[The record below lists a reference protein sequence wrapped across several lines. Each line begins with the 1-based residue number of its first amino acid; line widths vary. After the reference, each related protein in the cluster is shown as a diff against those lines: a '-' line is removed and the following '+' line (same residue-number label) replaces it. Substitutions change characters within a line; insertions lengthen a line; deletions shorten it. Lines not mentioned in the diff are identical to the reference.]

1 MTYLSL
7 AVYVAKQEYAE
18 NDSNLS
24 SSVHVQVCSKCR
36 VLPYPIEE
44 ILD

>member
-1 MTYLSL
+1 MTCLSL
-7 AVYVAKQEYAE
+7 AIYVAKQEHAE
-18 NDSNLS
+18 NDSNLYS
-24 SSVHVQVCSKCR
+24 LVHAQVRSKFR